1 MNTALETKVLNL
13 EELTGD
19 IARSLRGTNESLQ
32 ITNGVLGKIIN
43 GLQNQISNQVKIEM
57 VATGKE
63 IEANVTTAVTS
74 NISSKIESTIKEKLD
89 ERGLSKT
96 DADRLTKARYRRMR
110 ELLGDSKEDKY
121 KLFISFYQGSMR
133 KGYLKKFDVMRYAD
147 IEPDKLPEALEY
159 IRNFNIIDTSWC
171 VEALHRTY
179 QNNEFTNNKLV
190 HAYERYF
197 NITVA

>member
-1 MNTALETKVLNL
+1 MNTTLETKVLNL

-19 IARSLRGTNESLQ
+19 LARSLQL
-32 ITNGVLGKIIN
+32 TNGVVGKLIN
-43 GLQNQISNQVKIEM
+43 GIHNQISNQLKEEM
-57 VATGKE
+57 VTTGKE
-63 IEANVTTAVTS
+63 IEANVTTAVTNTIS
-74 NISSKIESTIKEKLD
+74 NKIDLTIKEKLD
-89 ERGLSKT
+89 ERGLSKV
-96 DADRLTKARYRRMR
+96 DADRLTRARYKRMR

-121 KLFISFYQGSMR
+121 KLFIPFYQGCMR

-159 IRNFNIIDTSWC
+159 IQNFNIIDTSWC

>member
-1 MNTALETKVLNL
+1 MNTTLETKVLNL

-19 IARSLRGTNESLQ
+19 LARSLQL
-32 ITNGVLGKIIN
+32 TNGVVGKLIN
-43 GLQNQISNQVKIEM
+43 GIHNQISNQLKEEM
-57 VATGKE
+57 VTTGKE
-63 IEANVTTAVTS
+63 IEANVTTAVTNTIS
-74 NISSKIESTIKEKLD
+74 NKIDLTIKEKLD
-89 ERGLSKT
+89 ERGLSKV
-96 DADRLTKARYRRMR
+96 DADRLTRARYKRMR

-121 KLFISFYQGSMR
+121 KLFIPFYQGYMR

-147 IEPDKLPEALEY
+147 IEPNKLPEALEY
-159 IRNFNIIDTSWC
+159 IQNFNIIDTSWC

>member
-1 MNTALETKVLNL
+1 MNTALETKILNL

-32 ITNGVLGKIIN
+32 ITNGVIGKIIN

-133 KGYLKKFDVMRYAD
+133 KGYLKKFDVMIYAD

>member
-1 MNTALETKVLNL
+1 MNTALETKILNL

-32 ITNGVLGKIIN
+32 ITNGVIGKIIN

-89 ERGLSKT
+89 ERRLSKT

>member
-1 MNTALETKVLNL
+1 MNTALETKVLNP

-19 IARSLRGTNESLQ
+19 LAKSLRGTNESLQ
-32 ITNGVLGKIIN
+32 ITTGVLEKFIN
-43 GLQNQISNQVKIEM
+43 GFQDQISNRLKIEM
-57 VATGKE
+57 VATGKK
-63 IEANVTTAVTS
+63 IEADVTTAVTS

-89 ERGLSKT
+89 ERGLSKV
-96 DADRLTKARYRRMR
+96 DADRLTRARYKRMR

-121 KLFISFYQGSMR
+121 KLFIPFYQGCMR

-159 IRNFNIIDTSWC
+159 IQNFNIIDTSWC

-197 NITVA
+197 KITVA

>member
-1 MNTALETKVLNL
+1 MNTVLETKVLNL

-171 VEALHRTY
+171 VEALHKTY
-179 QNNEFTNNKLV
+179 QNNEFANNKLV
-190 HAYERYF
+190 DAYERYF

>member
-1 MNTALETKVLNL
+1 
-13 EELTGD
+13 
-19 IARSLRGTNESLQ
+19 
-32 ITNGVLGKIIN
+32 
-43 GLQNQISNQVKIEM
+43 
-57 VATGKE
+57 
-63 IEANVTTAVTS
+63 
-74 NISSKIESTIKEKLD
+74 
-89 ERGLSKT
+89 
-96 DADRLTKARYRRMR
+96 MR

-121 KLFISFYQGSMR
+121 KLFIPFYQGYMR

-147 IEPDKLPEALEY
+147 IEPNKLPEALEY
-159 IRNFNIIDTSWC
+159 IQNFNIIDTSWC

>member
-19 IARSLRGTNESLQ
+19 LAKSLQ
-32 ITNGVLGKIIN
+32 LTNGVVEKLIN
-43 GLQNQISNQVKIEM
+43 GIHDQISSQLKEEIVT
-57 VATGKE
+57 TGKE
-63 IEANVTTAVTS
+63 IEANVTTAVT
-74 NISSKIESTIKEKLD
+74 NAITGTIDTTIKEKLD

-96 DADRLTKARYRRMR
+96 DADRLTKARCKRMR
-110 ELLGDSKEDKY
+110 ELLGDSKGDKY
-121 KLFISFYQGSMR
+121 KLFIPFYQGCMR

-147 IEPDKLPEALEY
+147 IEPSKIPEALEY
-159 IRNFNIIDTSWC
+159 IQSFNIIDTSWC
-171 VEALHRTY
+171 EEALHKTY
-179 QNNEFTNNKLV
+179 QNNEFANNKLV